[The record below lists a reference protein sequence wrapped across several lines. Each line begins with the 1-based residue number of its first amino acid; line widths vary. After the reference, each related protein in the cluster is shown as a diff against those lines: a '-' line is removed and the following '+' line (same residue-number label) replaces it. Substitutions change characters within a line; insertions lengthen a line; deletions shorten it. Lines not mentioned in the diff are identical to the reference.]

1 MSALARAFFLSLAVA
16 PALVTTCAGKGGVS
30 LGGFMCVQ
38 PFSPA
43 CVDQPATYQK
53 AEKVSACQRE
63 LDGYAVATA
72 AYRDCLQ
79 RQIADAVRQANDVLD
94 RFHCQSRGDPCPSP
108 AKHP

>member
-1 MSALARAFFLSLAVA
+1 
-16 PALVTTCAGKGGVS
+16 
-30 LGGFMCVQ
+30 MCVR
-38 PFSPA
+38 PFPPA
-43 CVDQPATYQK
+43 CADQPATYKK
-53 AEKVSACQRE
+53 AENVSACQRE
-63 LDGYAVATA
+63 IDGLAAATA